1 MAREGAKA
9 TESTPE
15 TPPSAGSAATQ
26 FLDCHEILQRRQ
38 NMA

>member
-1 MAREGAKA
+1 MAREGARA
-9 TESTPE
+9 TETIPE
-15 TPPSAGSAATQ
+15 TSPSADSVATQ

>member
-1 MAREGAKA
+1 MPWNGARA
-9 TESTPE
+9 TKNALILS
-15 TPPSAGSAATQ
+15 PSADSATTQ